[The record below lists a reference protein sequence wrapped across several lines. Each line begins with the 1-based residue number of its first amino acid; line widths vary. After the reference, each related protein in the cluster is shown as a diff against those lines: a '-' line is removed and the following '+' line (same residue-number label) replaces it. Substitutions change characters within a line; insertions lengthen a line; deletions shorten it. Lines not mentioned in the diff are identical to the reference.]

1 MRANLTECC
10 HQPVCLGTPRG
21 LSRQLGVTAMH
32 SARRGSSAGWLAVL
46 LAAATA
52 CWVPLGSAE
61 TPPRAAGKTDAVASA
76 PRGRLAGP
84 AAANSPEDWIGY
96 PLPVLSGKALQ
107 GSNLRTSEYAGE
119 VVLLAFWASWCGR
132 CEDQLQQAQ
141 VLHATYR
148 GAGLVVLGVT
158 LDDSATEAREFAAAA
173 GAAFPSLHDLT
184 KRIGRRFALMDLPTL
199 VLVDRGGVVRQVYGR
214 LDRKGRMALVE
225 DIRQLLDE

>member
-1 MRANLTECC
+1 MFSAW
-10 HQPVCLGTPRG
+10 QCLRG
-21 LSRQLGVTAMH
+21 R
-32 SARRGSSAGWLAVL
+32 L
-46 LAAATA
+46 LAGSLAALTA
-52 CWVPLGSAE
+52 FASPQAGAE
-61 TPPRAAGKTDAVASA
+61 TPPPAPGKTATVATAAQARSV
-76 PRGRLAGP
+76 GP
-84 AAANSPEDWIGY
+84 ATANSPEDWIGY

-132 CEDQLQQAQ
+132 CEEQLQQAQ
-141 VLHATYR
+141 ALHATYR

-158 LDDSATEAREFAAAA
+158 LDDSATEAHEFAAAA

-214 LDRKGRMALVE
+214 LDRKGRTALVE